1 MAEPFLRIYGSSDW
15 CPTPGNDGSCY
26 LLDDRIL
33 IDTGW
38 RGVTHLIDDEID
50 PLQAPTMLFT
60 HLHPDHRLALP
71 QLIMYWRIKKY
82 TLAGLTRRADPD
94 AVRSRLRL
102 RVSRCGRLAHRGG
115 RAGPRAAAGARRR
128 L

>member
-38 RGVTHLIDDEID
+38 RGVTHLIDDEVD

-82 TLAGLTRRADPD
+82 TLAGLT
-94 AVRSRLRL
+94 V
-102 RVSRCGRLAHRGG
+102 
-115 RAGPRAAAGARRR
+115 AGPA
-128 L
+128 